1 MTARM
6 VFRRPRIRSLWV
18 VLGLLLI
25 SPAPAAAARLLV
37 VPFEGMTPA
46 PEVEWLGESFVEALS
61 ADLAPYG
68 HTVVTRE
75 ERLALLARHGLP
87 SASPLTRASW
97 IRLGE
102 EADADWV
109 VWGSYSV
116 EAGQLRASAQA
127 LDLRSLRVT
136 PWVEETGPLAR
147 LLEVQ
152 GQLAWNV
159 QRSLDPN
166 LPLPR
171 ETFLERLTPV
181 PASAFESYVR
191 GLLALNREQQRRYFL
206 QSTRLAPA
214 YSPPAFRLAEL
225 YFEDASYPTAAAWFS
240 RVAADDP
247 SALEAGF
254 YVSLCHFYSGAYA
267 RAREALAP
275 VAERL
280 RAPALW
286 NNLGVFASRQGEN
299 ETAVRYFER
308 ALETQPD
315 NADVLFNLG
324 LHYSRWRRWQEAV
337 RAFGRTLELTPDDT
351 GARLFLAQAL
361 TRLGRK
367 AEAGR
372 EKERAGTL
380 KGSSADALASGV
392 DRLEQHFSSDWHR
405 PAVTPADQLP
415 ATRAQE
421 GSVE

>member
-1 MTARM
+1 M
-6 VFRRPRIRSLWV
+6 
-18 VLGLLLI
+18 
-25 SPAPAAAARLLV
+25 
-37 VPFEGMTPA
+37 VPFEGATSA
-46 PEVEWLGESFVEALS
+46 PELEWLAESFVETLS

-68 HTVVTRE
+68 HRVVTRE

-87 SASPLTRASW
+87 ATLPLTRASW

-102 EADADWV
+102 VAEADWV
-109 VWGSYSV
+109 VWGSYTV
-116 EAGQLRASAQA
+116 ADGQLRASAQA
-127 LDLRSLRVT
+127 LDLRSLRLS
-136 PWVEETGPLAR
+136 PWAEESGPLAS

-159 QRSLDPN
+159 ERRLDPN
-166 LPLPR
+166 LVLPR
-171 ETFLERLTPV
+171 ETFLERLPPV
-181 PASAFESYVR
+181 PPSAFESYVR

-206 QSTRLAPA
+206 QSTHLAPA
-214 YSPPAFRLAEL
+214 YSAPAFRLGQL

-247 SALEAGF
+247 SAPEAGF
-254 YVSLCHFYSGAYA
+254 YLSLCHFYSGAYA
-267 RAREALAP
+267 RARETLAA

-280 RAPALW
+280 RVPALW

-299 ETAVRYFER
+299 ESAVRYFER

-315 NADVLFNLG
+315 HADALFNLG

-337 RAFGRTLELTPDDT
+337 RAFSRTLELNPDDSR
-351 GARLFLAQAL
+351 AHLFLAHAL

-367 AEAGR
+367 AEAGQ
-372 EKERAGTL
+372 EKERAGPL
-380 KGSSADALASGV
+380 KGSSADPLESGV

-405 PAVTPADQLP
+405 PTVAPAGHLP
-415 ATRAQE
+415 AARAQE